1 MDHES
6 PNLGTL
12 LRKGLYAAQLKTYLR
27 LFGRHRMLVMDS
39 KTFAR
44 DVSESQSI
52 DRSINQLV
60 S

>member
-52 DRSINQLV
+52 DRSV